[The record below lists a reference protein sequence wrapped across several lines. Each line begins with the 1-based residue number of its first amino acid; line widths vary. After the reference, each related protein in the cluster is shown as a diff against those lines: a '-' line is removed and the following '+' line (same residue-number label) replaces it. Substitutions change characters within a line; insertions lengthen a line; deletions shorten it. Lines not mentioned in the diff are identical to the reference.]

1 MFDGLVVV
9 LLTGVLSLFVVSLD
23 GSVGRTVTLLGLS
36 EVVLLGFLSGK
47 AFELVLPPVSLP
59 LELDDE
65 LLPLLLGRVDVDG
78 RLFDSVAAEDPGRL
92 LFSGRVDV
100 DGRLLDGRSLEGLLG
115 LGRLLLL
122 LFGRLLFGLLL
133 LLFGRLFGLWLLL

>member
-1 MFDGLVVV
+1 M
-9 LLTGVLSLFVVSLD
+9 SLFVVSLD

-36 EVVLLGFLSGK
+36 EVVLLGLLSGK
-47 AFELVLPPVSLP
+47 AFAFVLPPVSLP

-100 DGRLLDGRSLEGLLG
+100 DGRSLEGLLG